1 MRRRI
6 SSVIAA
12 AALLALSAQAVSA
25 DALLADG
32 DGLAPLAGGRMNLG
46 RICHG
51 ETTTRTALIAVRATG
66 HPNNRN
72 VFDNG
77 TTVTTTATILS
88 GTNLSATSTA
98 PSLVMAADWRS
109 QPNQSLS
116 AAAPWDVSVT
126 PDALGQYRGRIEF
139 IADGLNRNGQPVS
152 RVARMNVVARVVD
165 CAAPVLAGLPTDFE
179 VEATAADGADV
190 AYVPPTATDAVDGP
204 VAVDC
209 DVPASGRL
217 PLGLT
222 TVTCTASDRAG
233 YEVIASFAITVADR
247 TAPALDGVPSDVA
260 MEASGP
266 DGGVADWPAPT
277 ATDTVDGA
285 VAVTCDPA
293 AGSTFAI
300 GTTTVTCSATDAA
313 GNVTTAVFTVEVSA
327 PAVELPVGDPE
338 DPVDEPEEPVP
349 SDEPVDGPDARVD
362 EGTADGNPPVAP
374 SADGPAAAPVQPTG
388 DVLPDTS
395 MAPVAGSLMPIIGM
409 ALVALTAATAGRRR
423 GR

>member
-1 MRRRI
+1 
-6 SSVIAA
+6 
-12 AALLALSAQAVSA
+12 
-25 DALLADG
+25 
-32 DGLAPLAGGRMNLG
+32 
-46 RICHG
+46 
-51 ETTTRTALIAVRATG
+51 
-66 HPNNRN
+66 
-72 VFDNG
+72 
-77 TTVTTTATILS
+77 
-88 GTNLSATSTA
+88 
-98 PSLVMAADWRS
+98 
-109 QPNQSLS
+109 
-116 AAAPWDVSVT
+116 
-126 PDALGQYRGRIEF
+126 
-139 IADGLNRNGQPVS
+139 
-152 RVARMNVVARVVD
+152 MNVVARVVD

-233 YEVIASFAITVADR
+233 NEAIASFAITVADR

-277 ATDTVDGA
+277 ATDAVDGA

-300 GTTTVTCSATDAA
+300 GATTVTCSATDAA
-313 GNVTTAVFTVEVSA
+313 GNVATATFTVEVSA
-327 PAVELPVGDPE
+327 PAVELPVDDPE
-338 DPVDEPEEPVP
+338 EPVDEPEQ
-349 SDEPVDGPDARVD
+349 PVDEPDARVD
-362 EGTADGNPPVAP
+362 EGTADGHLPAAP
-374 SADGPAAAPVQPTG
+374 STDAPAAVTAQPTA
-388 DVLPDTS
+388 DVLPNTS
-395 MAPVAGSLMPIIGM
+395 MAPVAWPLVSIVGT
-409 ALVALTAATAGRRR
+409 ALLALTAAAAARRR